1 MRFRQSLGALFQE
14 RSILDGGRCVSG
26 KDAARPTEKT
36 VCRVLE
42 CLAVARH
49 RPLDPV
55 RTVLPVSVEN
65 SERLDHWRSSYGIST
80 YSGRRGCRF
89 PERTDQIPN
98 NRFSFQPVDF
108 GMQVITQCLGIAN
121 TPRGSPPATRSIPGR
136 RCRADCGSCEPRST
150 PRRAIAGACYPCFCG
165 LVDCGNATSSRVLT
179 MSRTYIMLC

>member
-1 MRFRQSLGALFQE
+1 LTGAGAFPARMLPDRRKRPSAVFSNASPWRGTA
-14 RSILDGGRCVSG
+14 RSIQYEPFYQS
-26 KDAARPTEKT
+26 AS
-36 VCRVLE
+36 
-42 CLAVARH
+42 
-49 RPLDPV
+49 
-55 RTVLPVSVEN
+55 RTRS
-65 SERLDHWRSSYGIST
+65 RLDHWRSSYGIST